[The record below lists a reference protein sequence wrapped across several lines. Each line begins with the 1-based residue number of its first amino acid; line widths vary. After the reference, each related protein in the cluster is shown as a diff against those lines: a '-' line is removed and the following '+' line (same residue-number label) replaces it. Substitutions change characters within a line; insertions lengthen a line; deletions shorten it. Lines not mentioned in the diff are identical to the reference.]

1 MTAGLRAEVL
11 ATVSLEK
18 ELKIN
23 SVPLLVI
30 NVIKYTD
37 NKTFPCC
44 YLLRKKEEVRAQT
57 SRT

>member
-18 ELKIN
+18 ELKID

-30 NVIKYTD
+30 NVIKYT
-37 NKTFPCC
+37 
-44 YLLRKKEEVRAQT
+44 E
-57 SRT
+57 